1 MVYDYRP
8 CLFCLRGF
16 PSSQRNQTDE
26 DRAKSKICHVDPCQ
40 ASEASEAE
48 LNQKCSSNLGLPSHA
63 GRPRAVPTKPFI
75 LSACNWYTVKVQC
88 CTAHLSCSLAPL
100 AFWTASDSEILN
112 NNIDQVWSQFPQPVT
127 VA

>member
-48 LNQKCSSNLGLPSHA
+48 LNQKCSSNLGLPS
-63 GRPRAVPTKPFI
+63 VPCWSSKGCAHQALHP
-75 LSACNWYTVKVQC
+75 QC
-88 CTAHLSCSLAPL
+88 
-100 AFWTASDSEILN
+100 
-112 NNIDQVWSQFPQPVT
+112 V
-127 VA
+127 